1 MPPAPV
7 ASGCS
12 AQPRATSR
20 HLEVGASRPASDQ
33 LCRVTQLLRAPLPAS
48 AVAVGCVSLGA
59 GLLSQVEAK
68 RAEPLPQKTTKRINY
83 EHDRKSHPNRT
94 QPGAST
100 AGEPTRQTFKVSS
113 PATGAEN
120 RIFA

>member
-7 ASGCS
+7 ASGCF

-20 HLEVGASRPASDQ
+20 HLEKGASRPASDQ

-48 AVAVGCVSLGA
+48 AVAVGCVSLRA
-59 GLLSQVEAK
+59 DLLSPVEAK
-68 RAEPLPQKTTKRINY
+68 RAEPLPQKKTKRKKY

-94 QPGAST
+94 QPGTSA
-100 AGEPTRQTFKVSS
+100 ACEPTCQTHKVSS
-113 PATGAEN
+113 PTAGVEN
-120 RIFA
+120 